1 LASRK
6 AIAELVAAW
15 HESATM
21 LDRPFIAS
29 RLQNAWPCLA
39 TGRASLVLELET
51 DFPIFPSEE
60 IGDCRFLARPEQGFF
75 QLGLGQARSATFFG
89 KDRLDQL
96 SRDFSQWRHDWREY
110 DPEGLGFSPS
120 AFLGFSF
127 DENQQYALCGE
138 DWPNAELAWPEILLI
153 RSQGKSAVIFSAHEP
168 VGREDMERW
177 LELLT
182 AQRQTSKKGGTNKL
196 TRLAATP
203 SDSEWRERV
212 AQAVAE
218 IRADELEK
226 IVLTRRISV
235 EAMRDFLPS
244 RSLALLA
251 EQYPN
256 CAIFA
261 VRRGDRILLGAS
273 PERLVGIKNG
283 EVRSE
288 ALAGTGRRKGQK
300 NLLINDA
307 KECHEHELVVRAIL
321 ESLKLC
327 CDGISFPKRPELL
340 ELRNVSH
347 LCTPISGRLRS
358 GFSLFD
364 LVERLHPTPAVG
376 GFPRDR
382 ALSRLAEFGEAR
394 IGWYSGGFGNIDFN
408 GDGEIAVV
416 LRCAALSGRKAELSA
431 GAGIVAASDPE
442 HEFAETEAKLSAMLS
457 ALEEGG

>member
-1 LASRK
+1 
-6 AIAELVAAW
+6 
-15 HESATM
+15 M

-29 RLQNAWPCLA
+29 RLQNAWPMIA
-39 TGRASLVLELET
+39 KGKASLVLELET
-51 DFPIFPSEE
+51 DFPIFPGEE
-60 IGDCRFLARPEQGFF
+60 IGDCRFLARPDQDLFL
-75 QLGLGQARSATFFG
+75 LGLGQVKSATSFG
-89 KDRLDQL
+89 KDRFAQL
-96 SRDFSQWRHDWREY
+96 SRDFFQWRQDWQEY

-168 VGREDMERW
+168 VGREVMERW
-177 LELLT
+177 LELLA
-182 AQRQTSKKGGTNKL
+182 AQRRVVKKDETNKL
-196 TRLAATP
+196 ILCSATP

-218 IRADELEK
+218 IRAEKLEK

-235 EAMRDFLPS
+235 ESERDF
-244 RSLALLA
+244 SLAPGLA
-251 EQYPN
+251 MLVQQYSN
-256 CAIFA
+256 CTIFA
-261 VRRGDRILLGAS
+261 VRRGTRTLLGAS
-273 PERLVGIKNG
+273 PERLVSLANG
-283 EVRSE
+283 EVQSE
-288 ALAGTGRRKGQK
+288 ALAGTSGRSGLSAR
-300 NLLINDA
+300 LVDDA

-321 ESLKLC
+321 ESLSPC
-327 CDGISFPKRPELL
+327 CDELSFPKGPELL

-347 LCTPISGRLRS
+347 LRSLISGRLRS
-358 GFSLFD
+358 SFSLFD

-376 GFPRDR
+376 GFPRDK

-416 LRCAALSGRKAELSA
+416 LRCATLSGRYAELSA